1 MSEQTDTFTL
11 KSLLESYNVVIPL
24 IQRDYAQGRLD
35 IRTTEVRKKLLQ
47 DINRALSSRDELPL
61 DLNFIYG
68 KSSNGRFIP
77 LDGQQRLTTLFLVYL
92 YAFRNSQ
99 SCDFLRN
106 FSYETRDSSKQFFS
120 SLFEHRKDIFAS
132 SVTPSEL
139 IKDASWFADSW
150 ILDPTVQGVLV
161 TLDAI
166 PVYFQ
171 SDIDYEEIL
180 SFSDEQR
187 VVFHFLDIDKL
198 GSEDELYI
206 KLNSRG
212 RPLTDFENF
221 KARFI
226 SRLQSID
233 GDLANTFTQNLDTKW
248 TDTIWK
254 IDQDKFDINFLNLF
268 EIALMNHLDSLD
280 YSQRE
285 NWTSQIHFEDITL
298 KHVALI
304 IGVLEFLS
312 ENRYPDV
319 STILTEAIENKELKS
334 RVYFH
339 VISIFILHNGSN
351 LDNRYDVWYRIFR
364 NLIANSEIDSQ
375 APYERAINGINEQ
388 ISHMSDLLRYL
399 SEGNRISGF
408 NTEQVSEEIEK
419 AKLITADESLRDFIF
434 QAESHPYFSG
444 QIRSCFYFESDDTL
458 ECKREKMA
466 YYWDKLSKMFDS
478 SRAFEGRLLRTALL
492 SLGDYTLNVGG
503 YKTLCQDDPNESSS
517 TPSLKRLFSLK
528 GRLVRRLLDDIDME
542 KSLKDEYHRII
553 LENLSHIDRHD
564 WRYAFIENDELM
576 FNKMASNHY
585 RLKSSLSPNDM
596 ILITNKNSRAKNT
609 DIHLFALM
617 EELKK
622 FGIDATY
629 ESDLG
634 LWTHNR
640 FLAIYTMRIQIY
652 FRENCFLI
660 QTEDGTLNKLL
671 KSSDGN
677 TPSDYKS
684 VAEYLSDL
692 NLKKQLIE

>member
-1 MSEQTDTFTL
+1 
-11 KSLLESYNVVIPL
+11 
-24 IQRDYAQGRLD
+24 
-35 IRTTEVRKKLLQ
+35 
-47 DINRALSSRDELPL
+47 
-61 DLNFIYG
+61 
-68 KSSNGRFIP
+68 
-77 LDGQQRLTTLFLVYL
+77 
-92 YAFRNSQ
+92 
-99 SCDFLRN
+99 
-106 FSYETRDSSKQFFS
+106 
-120 SLFEHRKDIFAS
+120 
-132 SVTPSEL
+132 
-139 IKDASWFADSW
+139 
-150 ILDPTVQGVLV
+150 
-161 TLDAI
+161 
-166 PVYFQ
+166 
-171 SDIDYEEIL
+171 
-180 SFSDEQR
+180 
-187 VVFHFLDIDKL
+187 
-198 GSEDELYI
+198 
-206 KLNSRG
+206 
-212 RPLTDFENF
+212 
-221 KARFI
+221 
-226 SRLQSID
+226 
-233 GDLANTFTQNLDTKW
+233 
-248 TDTIWK
+248 
-254 IDQDKFDINFLNLF
+254 
-268 EIALMNHLDSLD
+268 
-280 YSQRE
+280 
-285 NWTSQIHFEDITL
+285 
-298 KHVALI
+298 
-304 IGVLEFLS
+304 
-312 ENRYPDV
+312 
-319 STILTEAIENKELKS
+319 
-334 RVYFH
+334 
-339 VISIFILHNGSN
+339 
-351 LDNRYDVWYRIFR
+351 
-364 NLIANSEIDSQ
+364 
-375 APYERAINGINEQ
+375 
-388 ISHMSDLLRYL
+388 MSDLLRYL

-458 ECKREKMA
+458 EYKREKMA

-478 SRAFEGRLLRTALL
+478 SRAFEGGLLRTALL

-692 NLKKQLIE
+692 NLKNS

>member
-47 DINRALSSRDELPL
+47 DINRALSSKDELPL

-132 SVTPSEL
+132 PVIPSEL

-166 PVYFQ
+166 SVYFQ
-171 SDIDYEEIL
+171 SDVDYEEIL
-180 SFSDEQR
+180 SFSDKQR

-254 IDQDKFDINFLNLF
+254 IDQDKFDKNFLNLF
-268 EIALMNHLDSLD
+268 ELALMNHLDSLD

-285 NWTSQIHFEDITL
+285 DWTSQVHFEDITL
-298 KHVALI
+298 EHVTLI

-312 ENRYPDV
+312 ENRYPDI

-339 VISIFILHNGSN
+339 VISIFILHNGPN
-351 LDNRYDVWYRIFR
+351 LDNRYETWYRIFR

-375 APYERAINGINEQ
+375 VPYERAINGINEQ

-419 AKLITADESLRDFIF
+419 ARLIIADESLKDFIF

-458 ECKREKMA
+458 ECKREKMS

-503 YKTLCQDDPNESSS
+503 YKTLCQDDPAESSS
-517 TPSLKRLFSLK
+517 TPSLKRLFALK
-528 GRLVRRLLDDIDME
+528 GSLVRRLLDEIDME
-542 KSLKDEYHRII
+542 NSLKDEYNRII

-596 ILITNKNSRAKNT
+596 MLITNKNSRAKNT

-640 FLAIYTMRIQIY
+640 YLAIDTMRLQIY
-652 FRENCFLI
+652 FRENFFLI
-660 QTEDGTLNKLL
+660 QTEDGVL
-671 KSSDGN
+671 KHLVNSSDSSI
-677 TPSDYKS
+677 PADYKS

-692 NLKKQLIE
+692 NLKNS